1 MKKLCSLFVFIAA
14 ALAFCAVNPDYSG
27 LKVFTAANYGS
38 SKLEIYAR
46 TVASEINSRRAE
58 AGLAPLKLC
67 DSLNEAALIR
77 AEECVVKFS
86 HERPNGTI
94 CFTVLDE
101 ANVPY
106 YSAGENIAYGQ
117 TSPQK
122 VMSAWMNSSEHR
134 ANILSADFEYVGI
147 GVKNVGGTYYWTQF
161 FTGGVK
167 INGEIAPFITEQPKS
182 VKTSVGGKARFEI
195 KAEGSNL
202 SYQWY
207 YKKKG
212 ASGWTLWN
220 GHTSAVATG
229 NANDSWHGM
238 KVHCVIT
245 DSKGMTLTSDSAEI
259 TLVAPPVITSQPHN
273 VTVAPGAKANF
284 EVKAQG
290 KGLKYQWY
298 FKKKDASQWSLWKS
312 HTSASVSVTAN
323 STWGGMKVYCRVSD
337 PTGAFVNSDSATVT
351 LIHTISILRN
361 PEDAH
366 SAAGKSVSF
375 SVIANGDSLK
385 YQWYIK
391 KNGAT
396 EWSKWSNHTQPI
408 FTEIASSDWNGMK
421 VRCSITDISGKS
433 INSSSA
439 KVIFDSGVT
448 IKSGPS
454 NIAVRAGEKVTF
466 SASATGEN
474 LTCQW
479 YYKKANAT
487 GWSIW
492 NGHNTTST
500 SAVSNST
507 WEGMKVLCIFTD
519 KYGNT
524 ASTGCATIYII

>member
-212 ASGWTLWN
+212 ASPAGRSGT
-220 GHTSAVATG
+220 
-229 NANDSWHGM
+229 
-238 KVHCVIT
+238 VIPQRSPPET
-245 DSKGMTLTSDSAEI
+245 QMTA
-259 TLVAPPVITSQPHN
+259 
-273 VTVAPGAKANF
+273 G
-284 EVKAQG
+284 
-290 KGLKYQWY
+290 
-298 FKKKDASQWSLWKS
+298 
-312 HTSASVSVTAN
+312 TA
-323 STWGGMKVYCRVSD
+323 
-337 PTGAFVNSDSATVT
+337 
-351 LIHTISILRN
+351 
-361 PEDAH
+361 
-366 SAAGKSVSF
+366 
-375 SVIANGDSLK
+375 
-385 YQWYIK
+385 
-391 KNGAT
+391 
-396 EWSKWSNHTQPI
+396 
-408 FTEIASSDWNGMK
+408 
-421 VRCSITDISGKS
+421 
-433 INSSSA
+433 
-439 KVIFDSGVT
+439 
-448 IKSGPS
+448 
-454 NIAVRAGEKVTF
+454 
-466 SASATGEN
+466 
-474 LTCQW
+474 
-479 YYKKANAT
+479 
-487 GWSIW
+487 
-492 NGHNTTST
+492 
-500 SAVSNST
+500 
-507 WEGMKVLCIFTD
+507 
-519 KYGNT
+519 
-524 ASTGCATIYII
+524 